1 MSKIIAVDLDGTL
14 LNSNKKCSPDTR
26 SYLKSLKQQ
35 GYIIVIATGRILNS
49 AKGAIEEGDFVNY
62 IISDAGATIYNN
74 DTGKIEKRSTINKE
88 YIEKIL
94 SMFDNNWEK
103 MAICNHDYYNIYTME
118 NYSYQKY
125 DKKIEDKEKF
135 LQECNNITH
144 MNISLKDFSKIQPLK
159 KEISKMV
166 PELNFTIMQDSF
178 SDRQWVEIF
187 NKGVS
192 KYDAIKEIARIEKI
206 SNNDIICFGD
216 GLNDVDMI
224 KRSGVGVAM
233 GNALPQVKESADFVT
248 LSNDENGVEF
258 FLEGYLK

>member
-14 LNSNKKCSPDTR
+14 LNSNKKCSQETKN
-26 SYLKSLKQQ
+26 YLKGLKKQD
-35 GYIIVIATGRILNS
+35 YIIVIATGRILNS

-62 IISDAGATIYNN
+62 IVSDAGATIYNN
-74 DTGKIEKRSTINKE
+74 DTGKIEKQSIISKE

-94 SMFDNNWEK
+94 SMFDDNWEK
-103 MAICNHDYYNIYTME
+103 MAICDHDYYNIYSME
-118 NYSYQKY
+118 NYPYQKY
-125 DKKIEDKEKF
+125 DKKIEGKEKF

-144 MNISLKDFSKIQPLK
+144 MNISLKDFSKVQQLK
-159 KEISKMV
+159 NGLSKLV

-178 SDRQWVEIF
+178 SDRQWLEIF

-192 KYDAIKEIARIEKI
+192 KYDAIKEIAQIKRIPNK
-206 SNNDIICFGD
+206 DIICFGD

-224 KRSGVGVAM
+224 KRSGVGVSM

>member
-14 LNSNKKCSPDTR
+14 LNSNKKCLPGTKN
-26 SYLKSLKQQ
+26 YLKSLKQQ

-49 AKGAIEEGDFVNY
+49 AKGAIEKGDFVNY
-62 IISDAGATIYNN
+62 IVSDAGAIIYNN
-74 DTGKIEKRSTINKE
+74 DTGKIEKQSRINKE

-94 SMFDNNWEK
+94 ERFDESWEK
-103 MAICNHDYYNIYTME
+103 MAICNQDYYNIYSME

-125 DKKIEDKEKF
+125 DKKIEGKEKF

-144 MNISLKDFSKIQPLK
+144 MNISLKDFSKVQQLK
-159 KEISKMV
+159 EELSKLI

-178 SDRQWVEIF
+178 SDRQWIEIF
-187 NKGVS
+187 NIGIS
-192 KYDAIKEIARIEKI
+192 KYEAIKEIAQVEKI

-224 KRSGVGVAM
+224 QRSGVGVAM

-248 LSNDENGVEF
+248 LSNDENGIKY
-258 FLEGYLK
+258 FLEEYLG